1 MEDIYRELKQLE
13 ERHER
18 AVRGLEKLAKALE
31 HVRLARE
38 ELNELADDRNLTP
51 TLADVPDQLKAV
63 EDALEAET
71 WRTRADIT
79 DVELD
84 QTYLRSRLPGHGED
98 STAS

>member
-1 MEDIYRELKQLE
+1 MEDIYKELKLLE
-13 ERHER
+13 ERHVR

-31 HVRLARE
+31 HVRVARE
-38 ELNELADDRNLTP
+38 DLNQLSEEQNLTP
-51 TLADVPDQLKAV
+51 TLADVPEQLKAV

-84 QTYLRSRLPGHGED
+84 QTYLRSRLPPHEED
-98 STAS
+98 PTGI